1 MFLTWTKERC
11 SVNSSKISDFEI
23 DRIIFDMGGKS
34 RKGKQLKD
42 TVKGY
47 VVKDNIEYVAGNNIP
62 VWMFGYIY

>member
-1 MFLTWTKERC
+1 
-11 SVNSSKISDFEI
+11 
-23 DRIIFDMGGKS
+23 MGGKS
-34 RKGKQLKD
+34 RKGKPLKD